1 MLVRRDCVMCLRR
14 LVNLTTKRSGLKCT
28 RLSSTGQLVAV
39 FDCVKAFARDV
50 FALYLGVFVYS
61 RVHVLKMLVN
71 PGISLNT
78 ILEGSAFIYRVHPIK
93 RVC

>member
-1 MLVRRDCVMCLRR
+1 MLVRQDCAMCLRR

-39 FDCVKAFARDV
+39 FDYVEVCALDV
-50 FALYLGVFVYS
+50 FVLFSGVFVYS
-61 RVHVLKMLVN
+61 RVHVLKKNVN

-78 ILEGSAFIYRVHPIK
+78 ILKGSAFIYFLGCIQ
-93 RVC
+93 